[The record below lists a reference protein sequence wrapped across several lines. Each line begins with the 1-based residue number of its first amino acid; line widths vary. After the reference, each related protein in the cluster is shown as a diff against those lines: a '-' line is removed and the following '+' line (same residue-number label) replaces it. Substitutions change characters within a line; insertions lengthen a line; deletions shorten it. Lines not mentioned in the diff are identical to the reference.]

1 MTYYKNAE
9 RCVKV
14 QEVLHDQET
23 VKEMSL
29 ENPFTEITLVKIK
42 KSSQNYKRNAHISLK
57 VRTGDCGMNI
67 KLEMC

>member
-42 KSSQNYKRNAHISLK
+42 RAVKIIKENAHISLK
-57 VRTGDCGMNI
+57 VRTGGYGMNI

>member
-9 RCVKV
+9 RYVKV

-29 ENPFTEITLVKIK
+29 ENTFTEITLVKIK
-42 KSSQNYKRNAHISLK
+42 RAVKI
-57 VRTGDCGMNI
+57 I
-67 KLEMC
+67 KEMLI